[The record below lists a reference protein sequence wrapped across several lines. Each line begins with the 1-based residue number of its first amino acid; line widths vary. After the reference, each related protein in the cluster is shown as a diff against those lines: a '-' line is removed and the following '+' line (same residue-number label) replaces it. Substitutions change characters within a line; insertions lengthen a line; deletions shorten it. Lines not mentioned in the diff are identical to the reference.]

1 MKKEEC
7 DQRDLNFLIQFK
19 TLISCLNIYFLGMR
33 APLLHKLAIRNSPMG
48 KKRHDLQFLRVEF

>member
-19 TLISCLNIYFLGMR
+19 TFIPCSNLYFLGMR
-33 APLLHKLAIRNSPMG
+33 ARLLHKLATRNSPMG
-48 KKRHDLQFLRVEF
+48 KKRHGLQFLRVEF